1 MVEVGYAGH
10 MSGRPLLDQRA
21 EQPKAHNDD
30 CDEDMTCLGVESL
43 FAHATDNDLF
53 LNADRPDLCVDFGS
67 CFRSCFHGSE
77 VEHPAGIWAECE
89 IYQIAGLVAVSS
101 QEADSHVDVSSCL
114 EAMEPHQMY
123 WFDVSAGKP

>member
-1 MVEVGYAGH
+1 M
-10 MSGRPLLDQRA
+10 
-21 EQPKAHNDD
+21 AHNDD

-43 FAHATDNDLF
+43 FF

-77 VEHPAGIWAECE
+77 VEHPAGIWAERE
-89 IYQIAGLVAVSS
+89 IYQIAELVAVSS

-114 EAMEPHQMY
+114 EAVEPHQM
-123 WFDVSAGKP
+123 